1 METTQA
7 AAAPTPAPI
16 YGEAAAKR
24 SGTMT
29 KYVLTATADK
39 PARARRIPIMNIFG
53 SAMEALVSYPS
64 FTACDCVCALSRD
77 REKGPWMDERA
88 EGSLAFIAG

>member
-1 METTQA
+1 
-7 AAAPTPAPI
+7 
-16 YGEAAAKR
+16 
-24 SGTMT
+24 
-29 KYVLTATADK
+29 
-39 PARARRIPIMNIFG
+39 MNIFG

-88 EGSLAFIAG
+88 EGSLAFIAR